1 MGDVHFLISLRTL
14 PSLHGYGQRGEGGKV
29 LLIQGGRVLTPDIR
43 FEQTDVTIDRGRIA
57 AIGRVPRV
65 SKRAEVLDASGKFVI
80 PGLVEAHCHV
90 ALFADGVD
98 ARFYD
103 GNEMTD
109 PVTPHLRALDAVHP
123 EDLAFADLRRA
134 GITTINTSPG
144 SANVVGGQTAIV
156 KTAGRTVEEMLMR
169 APAALKMALGEN
181 PKRVYGDQKKA
192 PSTRMGNAAV
202 LREALTK
209 AQGYAER
216 AARHAE
222 KEAAFSRGKRGEAR
236 PEPFE
241 RDLRLEVLAS
251 ALRREIPTH
260 IHAHRADDIVTA
272 IRIAEE
278 FGLDLVLIHA
288 TEGYKIADLIAEK
301 GIPCVA
307 GPVLFSRMKLELRGL
322 TPRNAGLLSRAGVKV
337 AIQTDEGSATRYLA
351 LNAAIAVSEG
361 MDERDALRAITL
373 TPAEIL
379 GVDDRVGSLAQ
390 GKDADLAVLSAH
402 PFDVAH
408 CRVER
413 VLIEGRTV
421 YDGDSAD

>member
-1 MGDVHFLISLRTL
+1 M
-14 PSLHGYGQRGEGGKV
+14 
-29 LLIQGGRVLTPDIR
+29 VLTPEMR
-43 FEQTDVTIDRGRIA
+43 FERADVVIERGKIA
-57 AIGRVPRV
+57 AVGRAPRIKKLADV
-65 SKRAEVLDASGKFVI
+65 VDASGKCVV
-80 PGLVEAHCHV
+80 PGFVEAHCHV
-90 ALFADGVD
+90 ALFADGID
-98 ARFYD
+98 ARYYD

-109 PVTPHLRALDAVHP
+109 PVTPHLRAIDAIHP

-156 KTAGRTVEEMLMR
+156 KTAGRTVEEMLFR

-181 PKRVYGDQKKA
+181 PKRVYGEQKKS

-202 LREALTK
+202 LREALVK
-209 AQGYAER
+209 AQNYMEKK
-216 AARHAE
+216 ARHEE
-222 KEAAFSRGKRGEAR
+222 KSAAPSRGAKAALQ

-241 RDLRLEVLAS
+241 RDLRLEILAS

-288 TEGYKIADLIAEK
+288 TEGYKVAELIAEK
-301 GIPCVA
+301 GIPCIP

-322 TPRNAGLLSRAGVKV
+322 TPRNPGLLARAGVKV
-337 AIQTDEGSATRYLA
+337 AIQTDEGSAARYLT
-351 LNAAIAVSEG
+351 LNAALAVSEG

-373 TPAEIL
+373 APAEIL
-379 GVDDRVGSLAQ
+379 RIDDRVGSLAP
-390 GKDADLAVLSAH
+390 GKDADVAILSAH
-402 PFDVAH
+402 PLDIAH

-413 VLIEGRTV
+413 VLIDGKTV
-421 YDGDSAD
+421 HDGDAAA

>member
-1 MGDVHFLISLRTL
+1 
-14 PSLHGYGQRGEGGKV
+14 
-29 LLIQGGRVLTPDIR
+29 
-43 FEQTDVTIDRGRIA
+43 
-57 AIGRVPRV
+57 
-65 SKRAEVLDASGKFVI
+65 
-80 PGLVEAHCHV
+80 
-90 ALFADGVD
+90 
-98 ARFYD
+98 
-103 GNEMTD
+103 MTD
-109 PVTPHLRALDAVHP
+109 PVTPHLRAIDAIHP

-156 KTAGRTVEEMLMR
+156 KTAGRTVEEMLVR

-181 PKRVYGDQKKA
+181 PKRVYGEQKKS

-202 LREALTK
+202 LREALVK
-209 AQGYAER
+209 AQNYMEKK
-216 AARHAE
+216 ARHEE
-222 KEAAFSRGKRGEAR
+222 KSAAPSRGANAALR

-241 RDLRLEVLAS
+241 RDLRLEILAS

-288 TEGYKIADLIAEK
+288 TGGYKVAELIAEK
-301 GIPCVA
+301 GIPCIP

-322 TPRNAGLLSRAGVKV
+322 TPRNPGLLARAGVKV
-337 AIQTDEGSATRYLA
+337 AIQTDEGSATRYLT
-351 LNAAIAVSEG
+351 LNAALAVSEG

-379 GVDDRVGSLAQ
+379 RIDDRVGSLAP
-390 GKDADLAVLSAH
+390 GKDADVAILSAH
-402 PFDVAH
+402 PLDIAH

-413 VLIEGRTV
+413 VLIDGKTV
-421 YDGDSAD
+421 HDGDATA